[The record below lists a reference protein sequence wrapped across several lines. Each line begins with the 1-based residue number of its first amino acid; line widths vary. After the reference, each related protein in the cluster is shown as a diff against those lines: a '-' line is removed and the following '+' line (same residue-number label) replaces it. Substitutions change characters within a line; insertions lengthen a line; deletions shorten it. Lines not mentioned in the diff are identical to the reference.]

1 MNITRGKFYL
11 FEERVP
17 LRTHQLI
24 RKELRLGR
32 KALYISKNAPELL
45 RSQLSFDKVR
55 LQTKWLTPRI
65 GENYIPPMN
74 LEMLENSIYRFVK
87 KNREGLV
94 IINGLD
100 VLEKWNGW
108 TPILKV
114 LRRVER
120 YVRENDG
127 NLIISLDP
135 RNHFSKK
142 LEKLELISDQ
152 VISTCT

>member
-135 RNHFSKK
+135 KNHFSKK

>member
-1 MNITRGKFYL
+1 MNISKGKFYL

-17 LRTHQLI
+17 LRTHQLL

-32 KALYISKNAPELL
+32 KTLYISKNAPELIQ
-45 RSQLSFDKVR
+45 SQLSFDKVR

-65 GENYIPPMN
+65 GENFIPPMN
-74 LEMLENSIYRFVK
+74 LKMLENSIYQFIRR
-87 KNREGLV
+87 NREGLV
-94 IINGLD
+94 VINGLE

-108 TPILKV
+108 MPVLKV

-120 YVRENDG
+120 YVKENDG

-135 RNHFSKK
+135 KNHYSKK

-152 VISTCT
+152 VISSYT